1 MTNSYPIDEDPM
13 GGAVKFTVS
22 VPSRVF
28 RTLEALRSKTGMSRS
43 QLVREALRRLGP
55 AAGELSAGGKATRAE
70 VREEPAR
77 YSLPEGPLREITDKA
92 ERRRRALAAIGRF
105 RSGVAD
111 LSTGHDAYLEDDY
124 GAAGRGPKLKP

>member
-1 MTNSYPIDEDPM
+1 MSHTI
-13 GGAVKFTVS
+13 KFTVS

-28 RTLEALRSKTGMSRS
+28 KALEALRSKTGMSRS

-55 AAGELSAGGKATRAE
+55 APGALSAGGRAATAA

-77 YSLPEGPLREITDKA
+77 YGIPAGPLGEITDKA
-92 ERRRRALAAIGRF
+92 ERRRRALAAVGRF

-111 LSTGHDAYLEDDY
+111 LSTEHDKYLEEAYAGGDPEE
-124 GAAGRGPKLKP
+124 GRGSGRKP